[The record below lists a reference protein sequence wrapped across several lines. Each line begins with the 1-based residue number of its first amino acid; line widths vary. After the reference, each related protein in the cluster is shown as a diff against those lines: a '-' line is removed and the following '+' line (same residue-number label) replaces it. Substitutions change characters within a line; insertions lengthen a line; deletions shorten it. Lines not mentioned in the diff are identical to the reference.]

1 MIILVLKNIFFTINI
16 LNRRKKERMDDPL
29 KLNKRIFS
37 SNQFN
42 IRSSSENKPY
52 LYKQKSHHLQQ

>member
-1 MIILVLKNIFFTINI
+1 
-16 LNRRKKERMDDPL
+16 MDDPL

>member
-52 LYKQKSHHLQQ
+52 LYKQKSHHLQL

>member
-42 IRSSSENKPY
+42 IRFSSENKPY
-52 LYKQKSHHLQQ
+52 LYK